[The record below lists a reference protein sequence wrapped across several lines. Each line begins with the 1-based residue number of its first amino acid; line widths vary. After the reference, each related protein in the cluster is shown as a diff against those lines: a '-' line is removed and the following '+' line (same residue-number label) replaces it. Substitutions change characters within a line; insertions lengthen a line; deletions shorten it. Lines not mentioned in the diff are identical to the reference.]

1 VGTETPRRR
10 TLAAGNNPKLQTV
23 ESLGVNVYDLLKYDQ
38 VVFSK
43 EADPGPPGSGEAMTK
58 IFEVI
63 RKPLLTE
70 KGQILRENNIQVFEV
85 ATWASKHQIKEAV
98 ELLLQAKVKSIRTVR
113 IPAKDQA
120 PGPLDGHHRPPQE
133 GLHRTRRGPPAAE

>member
-1 VGTETPRRR
+1 
-10 TLAAGNNPKLQTV
+10 
-23 ESLGVNVYDLLKYDQ
+23 
-38 VVFSK
+38 
-43 EADPGPPGSGEAMTK
+43 MTK

-85 ATWASKHQIKEAV
+85 ALWASKHQIKEAA

-113 IPAKDQA
+113 IPSKAKRL
-120 PGPLDGHHRPPQE
+120 GR
-133 GLHRTRRGPPAAE
+133 